1 MIKSVIGTVT
11 CGMALMASIAACGA
25 SSAGEDVGALD
36 TSPSTENGSTENG
49 SETTVVPAGPASA
62 ELGISR
68 WEATA
73 DGYYGLQADDKVVA
87 EFHSTDA
94 GLESVLPEAA
104 VLDGTNA
111 AFPALT
117 QRYYDAFAADVQ
129 DLAAAGGSPSAAV
142 LASTL
147 VTVDCFINLTTCF
160 ASRDAIFQQS
170 RVVCVCQPPSFL
182 TDCGSLVTMQCNL

>member
-104 VLDGTNA
+104 VLDETNA
-111 AFPALT
+111 AFPELT

-160 ASRDAIFQQS
+160 ASRDAIFRQS
-170 RVVCVCQPPSFL
+170 RVVCVCQPPSSL
-182 TDCGSLVTMQCNL
+182 TDCGSFVTLQCNL